1 MQVFRTR
8 FTADVNQVRTAMDE
22 MRNNIRSS
30 MASSQRIVALTG
42 IGFAGGGISVGMLGK
57 SMISLAANME
67 KTKVAFEVMLG
78 SADKAQIVLGQL
90 VRFADITP
98 FDTAEII
105 QAGRALMACGVAT
118 DALNSRLTLLGNI
131 AAGSNMQIGDMV
143 AIYAKMANKGKVQT
157 EELNQMAERGIPIYK
172 LLCDMLKVNQE
183 ELSSMAEKGQ
193 LSFALIQE
201 ALEKLGGEGG
211 QYFGLIE
218 KQSKTLDGL
227 WSTLQGNIRL
237 LATSLGELV
246 IPELS
251 KNLENVIAKL
261 DEMKK
266 SGELDQIMRKTAD
279 AITNVLRTL
288 KEIAM
293 FLSEHKDQLLETAGV
308 IACWYAWGKLNGA
321 LMITTRVLCGMQGL
335 TFAQGVTSLRRM
347 SPMFKV
353 LTADV
358 GALRRTLGSVGA
370 GLHTIGAAAAVAFT
384 GWQIGKRIGEMLQLE
399 KAFTRLLLKAQ
410 GKSDKE
416 IDELMNGDN
425 KGIEANVKT
434 VDYVDSEKKLKRNAE
449 EIAKLKKDLA
459 LNEKSSAPGKEKITS
474 TIKGR
479 IKELEGESEGI
490 KNALVK
496 YEKDVA
502 AAKKR
507 KAEIR
512 EKLGEGRQ
520 EETKLENRKKELEKS
535 VEPEY
540 IGVVQNTFG
549 EPGPYIPKDPVMEAK
564 RQELAAVKSRLS
576 QVKESQ
582 RALKSE
588 LDPIDKTIFD
598 HNENLKR
605 REQQATRDTLA
616 EGAKRSA
623 VEEAIAKR
631 RLENQ
636 KTLKEHEARLA
647 KERKKDQKERQA
659 LIDEQNHDFV
669 AQKIQGWR
677 DEIEQYEKDIEKA
690 EKMLRK
696 FGQTLEDDILKTP
709 EQIAQE
715 RKDDI
720 LRKKIEAY
728 NKGEKVTFTKEEQEQ
743 VKKLQDTQKK
753 ARELTANKE
762 TNQGYI
768 KDAENAMDAYDRKRK
783 QEEWRERAN
792 SLKNRSQV
800 MAAANEQIRI
810 AKEGNAPMEAVLKK
824 IEEILKKG
832 LPNETL

>member
-1 MQVFRTR
+1 
-8 FTADVNQVRTAMDE
+8 
-22 MRNNIRSS
+22 
-30 MASSQRIVALTG
+30 
-42 IGFAGGGISVGMLGK
+42 
-57 SMISLAANME
+57 
-67 KTKVAFEVMLG
+67 
-78 SADKAQIVLGQL
+78 
-90 VRFADITP
+90 
-98 FDTAEII
+98 
-105 QAGRALMACGVAT
+105 
-118 DALNSRLTLLGNI
+118 
-131 AAGSNMQIGDMV
+131 MQIGDMV

-201 ALEKLGGEGG
+201 ALEKLGGKGG

-227 WSTLQGNIRL
+227 WSTLQGNIKL

-288 KEIAM
+288 KEIAV
-293 FLSEHKDQLLETAGV
+293 FLAEHKDQLLETAGV
-308 IACWYAWGKLNGA
+308 IACWYAWGKLNSA
-321 LMITTRVLCGMQGL
+321 LIITTRVLRGMQGL

-399 KAFTRLLLKAQ
+399 KAFTRLFLKAQ
-410 GKSDKE
+410 GKTDKE

-434 VDYVDSEKKLKRNAE
+434 VDYVDSEKKLKKNAA

-490 KNALVK
+490 KNALVN

-520 EETKLENRKKELEKS
+520 EEVKLENRKKELEKS

-623 VEEAIAKR
+623 AEEAIAKR

-669 AQKIQGWR
+669 AQKIKGWR

-743 VKKLQDTQKK
+743 VKKLQDAQKK

-783 QEEWRERAN
+783 QEEWKERAN